1 MLSGASTLIGNVCI
15 VSHSVLCNVVMTVYQ
30 NTLSLSLS
38 LFLSLPLPP
47 SLHRVSTCVSF
58 PFLPLPAL
66 MSPQT
71 NTTFLMVVKSAM
83 SICTAWAD
91 FSQPTNSQEALTLV
105 LPQPARP
112 LSIIPIPSPFQTTP
126 LPRTVVTGFPVLVPV
141 SPQPC
146 LRRDV

>member
-30 NTLSLSLS
+30 NSLSLSLS
-38 LFLSLPLPP
+38 LSLSP
-47 SLHRVSTCVSF
+47 SHHRVSTCVSF
-58 PFLPLPAL
+58 PCLPQPAL
-66 MSPQT
+66 TSPQM
-71 NTTFLMVVKSAM
+71 NTTYLMAVKSAM

-105 LPQPARP
+105 LPQPAQP

-126 LPRTVVTGFPVLVPV
+126 LPRTVVTGFPVPVPV